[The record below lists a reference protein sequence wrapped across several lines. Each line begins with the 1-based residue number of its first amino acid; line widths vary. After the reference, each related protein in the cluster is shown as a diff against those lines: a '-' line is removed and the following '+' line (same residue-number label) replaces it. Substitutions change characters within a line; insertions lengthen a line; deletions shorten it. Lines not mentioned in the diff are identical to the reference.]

1 MRIQIIL
8 AAFLGIAVELIST
21 KKGYNRKAGGI
32 QAVDLDNKA
41 GSQANSFALNCG
53 FLGDANSLAVSDAT
67 NFNCVDQ
74 KMK

>member
-1 MRIQIIL
+1 MRFQIIL

-21 KKGYNRKAGGI
+21 KKGFGKKTGGI
-32 QAVDLDNKA
+32 QSVDLDNRA

-53 FLGDANSLAVSDAT
+53 FIGDANSLAASDAT